1 MAVAL
6 YTGEDVTIAIDLV
19 DDAFSLMADVIVG
32 VVINDVVGVVI
43 NDVLKITFKKSQSTV
58 TAISGFPN
66 QCSVKL
72 TRAVTKEWEA
82 GMLSMEIT
90 KVFTDGSYP
99 LGKHVIYKDN
109 IVQFS
114 NALTKN
120 S

>member
-32 VVINDVVGVVI
+32 VII
-43 NDVLKITFKKSQSTV
+43 NDVLKITFKKTQNTV
-58 TAISGFPN
+58 TAISGYPN
-66 QCSVKL
+66 QCAVKL

-120 S
+120 L

>member
-19 DDAFSLMADVIVG
+19 DDAFSLMADVI
-32 VVINDVVGVVI
+32 VGVVI